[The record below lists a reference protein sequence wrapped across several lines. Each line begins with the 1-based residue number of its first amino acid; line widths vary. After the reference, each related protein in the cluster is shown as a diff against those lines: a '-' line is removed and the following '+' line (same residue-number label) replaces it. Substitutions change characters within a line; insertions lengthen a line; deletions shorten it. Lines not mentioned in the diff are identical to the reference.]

1 MPGALTGNVGATYDP
16 NVKPFPGEDL
26 YDGTDTAQG
35 MAAALG
41 APNAA
46 LGSPLD
52 PGQAYA
58 VGTDEEGDDANWMN
72 PEEHKAF
79 YENEALNAQAGF
91 DKENPTGM
99 ARVDQGNYGVAEPQS
114 LLGQVFGGP
123 APVPKE
129 QINTLA
135 MRNLLMGD
143 TIAKRESDEEQ
154 KREIAAATLKFNR
167 EKELKAA
174 PGNTKA
180 GKRTANIQD
189 YNFLEQLKKDH
200 PPVENANG
208 EMVDSPQVV
217 SFRMSM
223 GGNRPVDG
231 GNEYYVRDPETGK
244 WKVVIKK
251 GLNPKDDPKYK
262 ALIES
267 QKQQQTRAQLRIDG
281 GVSASK
287 AIPDIKRSIQ
297 LLSEIKTG
305 GIDALKL
312 WAKTKFGVETG
323 DEGLLSN
330 MLAKN
335 VLSQLRQ
342 TFGAAFTANEGQWLK
357 EIEAG
362 IGKSNAGNLS
372 ILNRVLKKAENYY
385 QIGLS
390 SADIMGDKSTM
401 EAMKLQY
408 DLDKTPAAEKQASTT
423 SKGPSLE
430 ELRALKAK
438 RLNEKMLNATQ
449 SRNLGG
455 RLIGY

>member
-1 MPGALTGNVGATYDP
+1 
-16 NVKPFPGEDL
+16 
-26 YDGTDTAQG
+26 
-35 MAAALG
+35 
-41 APNAA
+41 
-46 LGSPLD
+46 
-52 PGQAYA
+52 
-58 VGTDEEGDDANWMN
+58 
-72 PEEHKAF
+72 
-79 YENEALNAQAGF
+79 
-91 DKENPTGM
+91 
-99 ARVDQGNYGVAEPQS
+99 
-114 LLGQVFGGP
+114 
-123 APVPKE
+123 
-129 QINTLA
+129 
-135 MRNLLMGD
+135 MGD

-231 GNEYYVRDPETGK
+231 GNEYYVRDPETGE
-244 WKVVIKK
+244 WKSIIKR
-251 GLNPKDDPKYK
+251 GLKPENDPKYK
-262 ALIES
+262 ALIEN

-297 LLSEIKTG
+297 LLSGIKTG

-342 TFGAAFTANEGQWLK
+342 TFGAAFTAKEGQWLK

-408 DLDKTPAAEKQASTT
+408 DLDKTPEAEKQASPTLKQIDAALLKKRKLT
-423 SKGPSLE
+423 ADSPPVSASSVVVPKPGPTRE
-430 ELRALKAK
+430 QIEAALLKK
-438 RLNEKMLNATQ
+438 RNK
-449 SRNLGG
+449 NLGG
-455 RLIGY
+455 RDYGIR